1 MKFLE
6 KIQGLFANK
15 SDVKP
20 QSLNLTSAEWKL
32 LIKEH
37 LTPIIE
43 KELQMKQ
50 LSDYVWASDYEDGK
64 RKVLS
69 FFFINEAYAT
79 FKWGWNFDFMPKT
92 LGNKAVW
99 ARTDKSIYMH
109 IFEVSPDFE
118 SANQKNRTARDKTI
132 VSKYDVYNEGLK
144 KKINNHKE
152 VLYHLLPLINEY
164 YSATDSYEKIL
175 NRIDMNMESTY
186 YQLLGAVSLIPKAF
200 IEERMGKH
208 KEALEDF
215 NKAYFN
221 NVIIKDEYYKKFLL
235 LNENSNL

>member
-1 MKFLE
+1 MKLLE
-6 KIQGLFANK
+6 KFQEFFENK
-15 SDVKP
+15 FDVKP
-20 QSLNLTSAEWKL
+20 KSCDLTSAEWKL
-32 LIKEH
+32 LIKEN

-69 FFFINEAYAT
+69 FFFINDAFAT
-79 FKWGWNFDFMPKT
+79 FKWGWNFDFIPKIS
-92 LGNKAVW
+92 GNKAVW
-99 ARTDKSIYMH
+99 ARTDKSIHTH

-118 SANQKNRTARDKTI
+118 NTDQENRAVRDKTI
-132 VSKYDVYNEGLK
+132 ISRYDLYKEGLE
-144 KKINNHKE
+144 KKIRHYKE
-152 VLYHLLPLINEY
+152 VLYFLLPLINAY

-186 YQLLGAVSLIPKAF
+186 YQLLRAVSLIPKAF

-215 NKAYFN
+215 NNAYFDN
-221 NVIIKDEYYKKFLL
+221 EKIKDEYYKKLL
-235 LNENSNL
+235 LLQEKSNL